1 MEQPTDH
8 SGDPSQGPPLIL
20 TPAVHSRTSVKSY
33 PQPIQLRI
41 RQSARR
47 PARSLGDQRGFAASP
62 PPSPPLVHRLRR
74 DPQPVCH
81 LGRRHALLEHLR
93 GLQPHHLPTDPSPQ
107 GQTATVRVPH
117 PFGIRPPSTNITPT
131 RRRRSTQTPAIQSL
145 YVVDFVA
152 IPRDLAGFN
161 VWTGIERGTARA
173 LETVQ

>member
-1 MEQPTDH
+1 
-8 SGDPSQGPPLIL
+8 SQGPPLIL

-93 GLQPHHLPTDPSPQ
+93 GLQPHHLPTDPSPR
-107 GQTATVRVPH
+107 GQNTLTVFYGDSGGGEDFDWRVEWAHIAPIGVH
-117 PFGIRPPSTNITPT
+117 RRLTGVA
-131 RRRRSTQTPAIQSL
+131 RRRRFAWAAASL
-145 YVVDFVA
+145 LLVSAAV
-152 IPRDLAGFN
+152 
-161 VWTGIERGTARA
+161 GTAARGG
-173 LETVQ
+173 VHR